1 MRRRVAASPL
11 CFADFEVRR
20 RKKGEGVRRCGEDKT
35 WKGLDFETLRYIPRY
50 LGAKEEKG
58 GGGEAP
64 WGQCAIRHEKGCK
77 EVRFT
82 DSLLESWIHIYA
94 L

>member
-1 MRRRVAASPL
+1 MIWGKCGYVMGCAWVCGHIVRRRVAASPL

-50 LGAKEEKG
+50 LGAKE
-58 GGGEAP
+58 
-64 WGQCAIRHEKGCK
+64 
-77 EVRFT
+77 
-82 DSLLESWIHIYA
+82 
-94 L
+94 